1 MSRVVEI
8 IKSIARHEVNRRPW
22 CELAVVTSNFDD
34 GDGPDSHTVSVRLKD
49 SGVAVPRLP
58 VASFATGAAALPRQG
73 DVVLVALPRGDIAS
87 AVVVGQ
93 VYSDERRPPAF
104 TRDEVALVW
113 PGNAGDPE
121 TEAVDFRIKSDGARR
136 SLTIALGG
144 DKDAKL
150 TVADG
155 SIQLLAGGVEITL
168 NHSSSS
174 DGTVAIAGGG
184 TRITLA
190 QDGDVTIEA
199 AGTLRLKASSITID
213 GDSSVTINGQTVGIN

>member
-1 MSRVVEI
+1 MSRVVEAI
-8 IKSIARHEVNRRPW
+8 QAIARHEADQRPW

-34 GDGPDSHTVSVRLKD
+34 GDGPDSHSVNVTLKD
-49 SGVAVPRLP
+49 SGVSVPRIP

-73 DVVLVALPRGDIAS
+73 DVVVVAIPRGDLAS
-87 AVVVGQ
+87 AVVIGQ
-93 VYSDERRPPAF
+93 VYSDQRRPPTF

-113 PGNAGDPE
+113 PGDADDPE
-121 TEAVDFRIKSDGARR
+121 AGAVDFRIRADGSSR

-150 TVADG
+150 TVSDG
-155 SIQLLAGGVEITL
+155 TIQLLAGGVEIKL

-174 DGTVAIAGGG
+174 DGKISIAGGG
-184 TRITLA
+184 SKIELA
-190 QDGDVTIEA
+190 QNGDITIQA
-199 AGTLRLKASSITID
+199 AGTLKLKGSSIKIE